1 MMLSILVLAATLF
14 GHMLKFITTLP
25 IWILVLTS
33 CSLLGDGTNTFVK
46 ESSNKI
52 RDKKAVLF
60 LRQAGATVGDSYQ
73 VSIMDNND
81 EFDKSEVGNTF
92 TVDTNHGET
101 WLNSNS
107 ISFIWLRNDTLQ
119 IEYDKKLRT
128 FVQER
133 IVNGVYIL
141 YKAK

>member
-1 MMLSILVLAATLF
+1 
-14 GHMLKFITTLP
+14 MLKLTTALL
-25 IWILVLTS
+25 IWTLALTS

-52 RDKKAVLF
+52 RNKKAVLF

-73 VSIMDNND
+73 VSIMDNSD

-107 ISFIWLRNDTLQ
+107 INFIWLRNDTLQ
-119 IEYDKKLRT
+119 IDYDKKLRT
-128 FVQER
+128 FIQER
-133 IVNGVYIL
+133 RVNGVSIL
-141 YKAK
+141 YKAR